1 MSGNKK
7 LFSWYGHIFLRI
19 LPPMAALLIKMLMLS
34 CRVVRVEG
42 KDGEV
47 AAMERA
53 GGRVLYG
60 TWHQRMPYHFHYF
73 GSRHVTI
80 MISQS
85 RDGEYA
91 ARVAA
96 WLGFRSVR
104 GSSTRGGL
112 GALKGMIKRIR
123 AGETCGVLA
132 DGPQGPARI
141 AKMGAIIVAREG
153 GVPLIPVVWG
163 ADRCWVFNSWDRYL
177 VPKPFSRVVVYHG
190 EPVRVPKSAK
200 KDEME
205 SYRKLFE
212 DRLYHGTRWCDQQF
226 GEERPWRR
234 TKEAGVPE
242 SGPLTG
248 TGDEPDGSGFQ
259 DHQ

>member
-1 MSGNKK
+1 
-7 LFSWYGHIFLRI
+7 
-19 LPPMAALLIKMLMLS
+19 MAALVIKMLMLS
-34 CRVVRVEG
+34 CRVVRIEG
-42 KDGEV
+42 QDRER
-47 AAMERA
+47 AAMARS

-112 GALKGMIKRIR
+112 GALKGMIERIR
-123 AGETCGVLA
+123 AGAICGVLA
-132 DGPQGPARI
+132 DGPQGPARV
-141 AKMGAIIVAREG
+141 AKMGAIIAAREG

-163 ADRCWVFNSWDRYL
+163 ADRCWTFNSWDRYL
-177 VPKPFSRVVVYHG
+177 VPKPFSRVIVYYG
-190 EPVRVPKSAK
+190 EPLWVPKSSGK
-200 KDEME
+200 NDME
-205 SYRKLFE
+205 RYRKLFE
-212 DRLYHGTRWCDQQF
+212 DRLNHGTRWCDQQF
-226 GEERPWRR
+226 GEERPWRKKSE
-234 TKEAGVPE
+234 TGQPE
-242 SGPLTG
+242 IGPLKG
-248 TGDEPDGSGFQ
+248 TGNDSHVSGTRNRRQ
-259 DHQ
+259 GET